1 MPPGPRPTVTPPT
14 AFAFARQRII
24 VADED
29 SPAVTFIV
37 DTLQR
42 DGHLVTRATDV
53 LCAAED
59 LALRECHLVISS
71 MRVNGVRQV
80 DAIAEL
86 HEHLPA
92 LPVLYVADVD
102 CMPGLEP
109 QLPAHVAILRQ
120 PFTAEELRAA
130 VRPLLPELRRGSILG
145 YSLEALH

>member
-1 MPPGPRPTVTPPT
+1 VTPPT

-29 SPAVTFIV
+29 SAAVAFIV

-42 DGHLVTRATDV
+42 DGHLVTRATDA

-71 MRVNGVRQV
+71 MRVNGVGQV

-86 HEHLPA
+86 HEQLPA
-92 LPVLYVADVD
+92 LPVLYLADLDLVPGVD
-102 CMPGLEP
+102 PE
-109 QLPAHVAILRQ
+109 LPAHVTILRQ

-130 VRPLLPELRRGSILG
+130 VRPLLPDLRRGSVLG
-145 YSLEALH
+145 HSLEALH

>member
-1 MPPGPRPTVTPPT
+1 MTPPT

-29 SPAVTFIV
+29 SAAVTFIV
-37 DTLQR
+37 ETLQR

-53 LCAAED
+53 LCAAAD

-71 MRVNGVRQV
+71 IRVNGVRRV
-80 DAIAEL
+80 DAIGDL
-86 HEHLPA
+86 REHLPA

-102 CMPGLEP
+102 FMPGLEF

-120 PFTAEELRAA
+120 PFTAEDLRAA
-130 VRPLLPELRRGSILG
+130 VRPLLPELRRGTILG
-145 YSLEALH
+145 YDLEALH